1 VLVAVS
7 FSTMSVKINTG
18 IYISGMP
25 TFDYSIVING
35 VSILL
40 KKEDFE
46 SLTKELG
53 GQVMEDYKNAIETFN
68 KYEKKVSVIQDL
80 RKDLLPIF
88 YSNEG
93 DGDDYFFRKSAN
105 EVDDKKL
112 CDVLEKYERFFGFS

>member
-7 FSTMSVKINTG
+7 FQRMSVKINTG

-25 TFDYSIVING
+25 TFEYSIVING

-40 KKEDFE
+40 TKEDFK
-46 SLTKELG
+46 SMTNELG
-53 GQVMEDYKNAIETFN
+53 GQIKEDYKNAIETFN
-68 KYEKKVSVIQDL
+68 KYEKRVSVIQDL
-80 RKDLLPIF
+80 KNDLLPIF

-112 CDVLEKYERFFGFS
+112 SEVLEKYERFFGFA

>member
-1 VLVAVS
+1 VAVS

-46 SLTKELG
+46 ALTKELG
-53 GQVMEDYKNAIETFN
+53 GQIMDDYKNAIETFN
-68 KYEKKVSVIQDL
+68 KYEKRVSVIQDL

-112 CDVLEKYERFFGFS
+112 CDVLEKYERFFGFA

>member
-1 VLVAVS
+1 MLVAVS

-25 TFDYSIVING
+25 TFDYSIIING

-46 SLTKELG
+46 ALTKELR
-53 GQVMEDYKNAIETFN
+53 GQIMEDYKNAIETFN

-88 YSNEG
+88 YTNEG

-112 CDVLEKYERFFGFS
+112 CDVLEKYERFFGFA